1 MAKKKD
7 RGNGDGDVY
16 PRKNKDGK
24 IIGYRGSYWVQTAEG
39 PNGPDGL
46 KVADYLR
53 RTTFE
58 RYEQNCRKHIIP
70 TLGRV
75 KLKDLTP
82 THVRGLYK
90 EKLRSLSPRSVR

>member
-39 PNGPDGL
+39 PKRRYVSGKTKAETRAALTKTLSGNCGNG
-46 KVADYLR
+46 
-53 RTTFE
+53 
-58 RYEQNCRKHIIP
+58 
-70 TLGRV
+70 
-75 KLKDLTP
+75 
-82 THVRGLYK
+82 
-90 EKLRSLSPRSVR
+90 

>member
-39 PNGPDGL
+39 PKRRYVSGKTKAETRAALTKARVDCDGGLVYGPDGL
-46 KVADYLR
+46 KVA
-53 RTTFE
+53 
-58 RYEQNCRKHIIP
+58 
-70 TLGRV
+70 
-75 KLKDLTP
+75 
-82 THVRGLYK
+82 GLLAAHY
-90 EKLRSLSPRSVR
+90 V